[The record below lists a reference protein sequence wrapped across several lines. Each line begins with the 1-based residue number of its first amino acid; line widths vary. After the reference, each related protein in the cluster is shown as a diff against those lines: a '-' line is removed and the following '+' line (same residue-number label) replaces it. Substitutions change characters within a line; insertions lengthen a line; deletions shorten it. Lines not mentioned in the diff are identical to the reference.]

1 MIVNATK
8 WLKLASY
15 MTETNRKKIRMKK
28 IKGLIIALAIGAA
41 AIATSCQKDE
51 TLRYY
56 NATMGNIV
64 DGRFVSDQ
72 GNTFNIVE
80 QTCEGRLDT
89 LKRAFTIC
97 DILSSTGT
105 NEYDVRLN
113 YITSVLTKAPL
124 LSSEIEDMSQMAND
138 PALLSDL
145 WISGGYINLYITV
158 PIKIGSDTKHMI
170 NLILDETAKE
180 DGTYT
185 FTLRHDASGEILK
198 EGQNTNM
205 VLAAGYV
212 SFPVSHLI
220 KEDQAKISIKWYSYR
235 MASPNMISSQTENYS
250 TERLYKKDSFE
261 QVPSTTYNNSMT
273 TFSNMR

>member
-1 MIVNATK
+1 
-8 WLKLASY
+8 

-28 IKGLIIALAIGAA
+28 IKGMIIALAVGAA
-41 AIATSCQKDE
+41 AFATSCQKDE

-113 YITSVLTKAPL
+113 YITSVLTKAPSFL
-124 LSSEIEDMSQMAND
+124 RKSRTCLRWRTTRFSF
-138 PALLSDL
+138 LTF
-145 WISGGYINLYITV
+145 GY
-158 PIKIGSDTKHMI
+158 
-170 NLILDETAKE
+170 
-180 DGTYT
+180 
-185 FTLRHDASGEILK
+185 
-198 EGQNTNM
+198 
-205 VLAAGYV
+205 
-212 SFPVSHLI
+212 
-220 KEDQAKISIKWYSYR
+220 QAV
-235 MASPNMISSQTENYS
+235 T
-250 TERLYKKDSFE
+250 
-261 QVPSTTYNNSMT
+261 
-273 TFSNMR
+273 

>member
-1 MIVNATK
+1 
-8 WLKLASY
+8 
-15 MTETNRKKIRMKK
+15 MKR
-28 IKGLIIALAIGAA
+28 LIIFIVAGIAALA
-41 AIATSCQKDE
+41 ATSCDKDN
-51 TLRYY
+51 TLRY
-56 NATMGNIV
+56 NNFTMGNIV
-64 DGRFVSDQ
+64 DGKFVSDQ

-124 LSSEIEDMSQMAND
+124 LSSEIEDMSEMAND

-220 KEDQAKISIKWYSYR
+220 KEDQAKIRIKWYSYR

>member
-1 MIVNATK
+1 MKSIVKNFVT
-8 WLKLASY
+8 
-15 MTETNRKKIRMKK
+15 I
-28 IKGLIIALAIGAA
+28 A
-41 AIATSCQKDE
+41 AIAASLAVVSCHKDD
-51 TLRYY
+51 TLRY
-56 NATMGNIV
+56 NNVTMGNVVAGSFI
-64 DGRFVSDQ
+64 SDQ

-80 QTCEGRLDT
+80 QKCEGRLDT

-220 KEDQAKISIKWYSYR
+220 KEDQAKIKIKWYSYR

-261 QVPSTTYNNSMT
+261 HVPSTTYNNSMT